1 MNFKFL
7 KSCKEGEDWC
17 KGEVIWDY
25 LSIEVPNQDF
35 KSL

>member
-7 KSCKEGEDWC
+7 KSCNEGEDWC